1 MALKRLHEDDDD
13 DCHHDARFDKVCC
26 CPRPLLVSAP
36 TNNTPQKHRTD
47 SACPPPP
54 PQDHF
59 FQNKALS
66 FSQNRANSP
75 CLPALTPGH
84 SDESG
89 CDSPELPA
97 YADTDMEDC
106 IEDDYGALRSNP
118 NSPAVPFMLPER
130 FNPRQ
135 QQSDPSTGRI
145 PTPIYGHFPPKI
157 TSNEPSNI
165 RTTTLEELRAA
176 SASARRTMA
185 QRDIGRDMPS
195 PISEDEMALTPTTMT
210 GNRLSRLHFC
220 GRSDDGMDMDSPMP
234 ESQRSP
240 DSKQGRARSGAITG
254 KKKFHMGFRED
265 CPKCQARVPGHNAH
279 FLPS

>member
-1 MALKRLHEDDDD
+1 MFQLPQRMALKRPRADDDD
-13 DCHHDARFDKVCC
+13 D
-26 CPRPLLVSAP
+26 VSIRHFEK
-36 TNNTPQKHRTD
+36 KHRNDT
-47 SACPPPP
+47 ACPPPP
-54 PQDHF
+54 EHF
-59 FQNKALS
+59 FHTKTLS

-97 YADTDMEDC
+97 YADTDMDDC
-106 IEDDYGALRSNP
+106 MEDDYGALRSNP

-130 FNPRQ
+130 LNPRQ
-135 QQSDPSTGRI
+135 HQSDPSTGRI

-157 TSNEPSNI
+157 TSNEPPSDI

-176 SASARRTMA
+176 SANARRSMA
-185 QRDIGRDMPS
+185 QRDVGRDMPS
-195 PISEDEMALTPTTMT
+195 PIREDDMALTPTTLA
-210 GNRLSRLHFC
+210 GNRLSRLHFS
-220 GRSDDGMDMDSPMP
+220 GRGDSDGMDMDSPTFEP
-234 ESQRSP
+234 QRHLAAESKS
-240 DSKQGRARSGAITG
+240 GRARSGAITG

-265 CPKCQARVPGHNAH
+265 CPKCLARVPGHNAH

>member
-1 MALKRLHEDDDD
+1 MFQLPQRMALKRPRADDDD
-13 DCHHDARFDKVCC
+13 DASIHVDRHYTK
-26 CPRPLLVSAP
+26 
-36 TNNTPQKHRTD
+36 KHRND
-47 SACPPPP
+47 GPCPPPP
-54 PQDHF
+54 ENF
-59 FQNKALS
+59 FQNKTLS

-106 IEDDYGALRSNP
+106 MEDDFNAMRSNP
-118 NSPAVPFMLPER
+118 NSPALPFMLPER
-130 FNPRQ
+130 LSPRHRETE
-135 QQSDPSTGRI
+135 PSTGRI

-157 TSNEPSNI
+157 TSNEPTNI
-165 RTTTLEELRAA
+165 RTTTLQELRAA
-176 SASARRTMA
+176 SMNARRSIA
-185 QRDIGRDMPS
+185 NRDVGRDMPS
-195 PISEDEMALTPTTMT
+195 PIREDDMALTPTTVA
-210 GNRLSRLHFC
+210 GNRLSRLHVS
-220 GRSDDGMDMDSPMP
+220 GRGGDDHDGMEMDSPTF
-234 ESQRSP
+234 ESQRHAP
-240 DSKQGRARSGAITG
+240 AAAADSKPGRARSGAITG